1 MDENRVTA
9 RKRLEAQLIDRAMK
23 DELFREE
30 LVRDPKGVFA
40 RELGITV
47 PEHINV
53 EVVEER
59 PTTVYLVLPPTP
71 ASAGAELS
79 DQELEAVAGGGWSED
94 TGECGHS
101 CDWGTCVDTCGCYG
115 M

>member
-79 DQELEAVAGGGWSED
+79 DQELEAVAGGGWSAS
-94 TGECGHS
+94 TAECGS
-101 CDWGTCVDTCGCYG
+101 CAETDCCMYP
-115 M
+115 

>member
-40 RELGITV
+40 RELD
-47 PEHINV
+47 INV
-53 EVVEER
+53 PASLTVEVLEEG
-59 PTTVYLVLPPTP
+59 PATVYLVLPQLP
-71 ASAGAELS
+71 ANVGMELS
-79 DQELEAVAGGGWSED
+79 DQELEAVAGGGWSAS
-94 TGECGHS
+94 TAECGS
-101 CDWGTCVDTCGCYG
+101 CAETDCCMYP
-115 M
+115 